1 MKIGVEKIIVKQRIR
16 KDLGDL
22 EPLKNSL
29 STHGQLHPIVITPKN
44 VLISGERRLT
54 AAKELG
60 WQEIDVLVKDIDPE
74 TALAIELEENITR
87 RDFNADELRDG
98 FKKQKKLHNNIFYKI
113 AHFLKNII
121 KKIFTKV

>member
-1 MKIGVEKIIVKQRIR
+1 MKIGVEKIIVKERIR
-16 KDLGDL
+16 KDLGNL

-29 STHGQLHPIVITPKN
+29 SVHGQLHPIVITTKN

-87 RDFNADELRDG
+87 RDFNAEELSNG
-98 FKKQKKLHNNIFYKI
+98 LKKQKKMHNNIFYKI
-113 AHFLKNII
+113 AHFFKNIVKRFL
-121 KKIFTKV
+121 KKT